1 MRRKG
6 GKKEKEEGEG
16 GEKKKHLL
24 SRWAKKKR
32 KEKEVRER
40 DGEIKLL
47 PQVDAYLS
55 QHPLLLLLL
64 IWPKV
69 PRPNASASGDLRCP
83 RKMAHHLG
91 MSPDWSLSLLL
102 RHGIGG
108 TSGTR
113 VTRVPPAVCRN
124 DGGSRLFWTR
134 AATVLRRGLLC
145 KSRRN
150 ETNQTASLPKQNS
163 CELLSQVRVQ

>member
-16 GEKKKHLL
+16 GEKKTP
-24 SRWAKKKR
+24 AFTVGQKKKR

-55 QHPLLLLLL
+55 QHPQNPLLLLLL

-83 RKMAHHLG
+83 CKMAHHLG
-91 MSPDWSLSLLL
+91 MSPDWSPSLLL
-102 RHGIGG
+102 RHGIG
-108 TSGTR
+108 GTR

-145 KSRRN
+145 
-150 ETNQTASLPKQNS
+150 
-163 CELLSQVRVQ
+163 